1 MNINDVLAAL
11 AVVLNGIPQGLL
23 AISYGFAALPTAF
36 AFLIGALGAIVFKQ
50 VAPISF
56 QAETIV
62 LAGTLGRDRKERL
75 SLVFWGAIGMSILGL
90 AGLLEATVGFAGTAI
105 INGMMAG
112 VGIMLAMVAINMVK
126 SHLFVGGI
134 AVVSAL
140 LIYVPTNDLVY
151 TIMGSV
157 VVSSVA
163 WIIYCKMRGK
173 QIIDTDENAE
183 TGLEK
188 LIMLKPK
195 ISRRILRGALAYMT
209 LQIGGNITYAS
220 ITAGMSGAPVNVDI
234 VTVYSGI
241 ASAVSAFF
249 GGGPVEAII
258 SGTGAAPNPGP
269 AAWLMM
275 GIFAIILAV
284 KLLPIIG
291 RYIRMEAIAGFL
303 FVLGALVVVPIDAR
317 IAIEADPVLAGV
329 TLVVTAATFDPFIG
343 LVSGLVLRGLIGIF

>member
-1 MNINDVLAAL
+1 MNITDVLAAV

-23 AISYGFAALPTAF
+23 ALSYGFAALPTAF
-36 AFLIGALGAIVFKQ
+36 AFVIGALGALLFHQ

-75 SLVFWGAIGMSILGL
+75 SLVFWGAIGMTILGL
-90 AGLLEATVGFAGTAI
+90 AGVLEATVGFAGTAI

-134 AVVSAL
+134 AVASAL

-151 TIMGSV
+151 TIVGSV
-157 VVSSVA
+157 AVSS
-163 WIIYCKMRGK
+163 IIWVIFCKVRGLK
-173 QIIDTDENAE
+173 ITEAGE
-183 TGLEK
+183 TTEVGIEK
-188 LIMLKPK
+188 LALLKPK
-195 ISRRILRGALAYMT
+195 ISRRIVRGALAYMT

-241 ASAVSAFF
+241 ASGISALF

-303 FVLGALVVVPIDAR
+303 FVLGAIVVVPIDAG
-317 IAIEADPVLAGV
+317 IALEADPVLAGV

-343 LVSGLVLRGLIGIF
+343 LVSGIVLRALIGVF